1 MPTCTPQLCFG
12 NTAPSYNGEAD
23 YSSYSLDPGEINIGK
38 VTVSDTFVM
47 FGRWTDGQESW
58 KHGAAFRNGDIEM
71 ILKKLQNN
79 ASTQSF
85 EFLPDAEIDSQITEQ
100 IIGAEPTEDV
110 EQSILT
116 EIRNKIKTF
125 IQGQVTGEI
134 ARQIQNKVSQESMER
149 NLKDSEAKGY
159 IETYMK
165 IKTGRLKPPFSSNKT
180 VDYPVNFV
188 FDVKILLSEIAF
200 CKKVEDQFNLYAD
213 SEPDVSRLDE
223 KWQPFMQPTSEIL
236 EALCVNVDIVMSAE
250 SIVTAAL
257 TDENFIPS
265 SEIPV
270 YLDGI
275 AFPNRV
281 IGPKS
286 GAVSSA
292 GLQYLI
298 QKAAER
304 QNRGNMIAGIF
315 GGGSIADK
323 AFGWATA
330 HLTANGPLVDGGISI
345 PYLIDESGNITWD
358 YHFYYSF
365 GLTEAWALASN
376 PSNYIQTVLTNAG
389 ILQEG
394 GNDENVIQFLGSGG
408 TEVKTETNIN
418 LNGTTTTPNTSR
430 ESGGG
435 SPINQSGAG
444 GNASP
449 RPGGLNSIRN
459 RAQNIGALPGC
470 WVALEVYGFDNIKWI
485 KFADY
490 LKYEA
495 PNWFK
500 NLYNNHGAK
509 FAKFIKNKP
518 YLKYFIRKLMDTKI

>member
-23 YSSYSLDPGEINIGK
+23 YSSYSLDPGEISIGK

-47 FGRWTDGQESW
+47 FGRWTNPTLYYQNKAG
-58 KHGAAFRNGDIEM
+58 FRIGDIEIIM
-71 ILKKLQNN
+71 RKLQNN
-79 ASTQSF
+79 AKTQNF
-85 EFLPDAEIDSQITEQ
+85 EFLPDGEIDSQITEQ
-100 IIGAEPTEDV
+100 ITGGDPNEIEE
-110 EQSILT
+110 SIIT
-116 EIRNKIKTF
+116 EIRSKIKGF
-125 IQGQVTGEI
+125 MNGAVLAEVANQVGY
-134 ARQIQNKVSQESMER
+134 RVQSER
-149 NLKDSEAKGY
+149 TQFNLKDSQAKGY

-165 IKTGRLKPPFSSNKT
+165 IKTGRVKPPSYNNT
-180 VDYPVNFV
+180 TLEYPVNFV
-188 FDVKILLSEIAF
+188 YDVKIKLSNVAF
-200 CKKVEDQFNLYAD
+200 CKKVEDQFNLYGD
-213 SEPDVSRLDE
+213 SEPDVSSLDE

-236 EALCVNVDIVMSAE
+236 EALCVCADLTLSAE
-250 SIVTAAL
+250 NVAVSEL
-257 TDENFIPS
+257 TDENFIPA

-275 AFPNRV
+275 ATPNIV
-281 IGPKS
+281 IVPKS
-286 GAVSSA
+286 GAISSA

-323 AFGWATA
+323 AFGWATT

-394 GNDENVIQFLGSGG
+394 GNDENVIQYLGGAA
-408 TEVKTETNIN
+408 TEEKTATNLN
-418 LNGTTTTPNTSR
+418 LNGTTSTPNTSR
-430 ESGGG
+430 ETGGG
-435 SPINQSGAG
+435 SPINNSGLG
-444 GNASP
+444 GNATA
-449 RPGGLNSIRN
+449 RPGGLDSIRN

-500 NLYNNHGAK
+500 NLYNNYGAK